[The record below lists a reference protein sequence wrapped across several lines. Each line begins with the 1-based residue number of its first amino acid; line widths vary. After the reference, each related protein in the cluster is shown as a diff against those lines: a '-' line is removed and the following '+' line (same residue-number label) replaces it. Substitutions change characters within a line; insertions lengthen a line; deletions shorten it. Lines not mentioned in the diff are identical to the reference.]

1 MKRVVLMMLTVSALT
16 MIPARGFGGDSLLN
30 LGPEQ
35 LVQADP
41 PDAGRIDIQV
51 PGYSVPSFVDWNNDN
66 LKDLLVGEGGG
77 DYAGKVRIYLNVGT
91 ESEPQFSD
99 YFYVQSRGSDVA
111 WPGSEEMGCFPRV
124 VYWDDDGRK
133 DLLVGLADGTVKILL
148 NAGTESEPVFV
159 GESGVLAWWN
169 TYRLDVGEE
178 ATPALLD
185 WDNDGRID
193 LVAGA
198 LDGKIH
204 VYLNCGCGGAI
215 PPSFFT
221 SWPSGTLVQ
230 EHDEDLIVPSERS
243 SPVVLDIDGDGKKDL
258 LTGNTNGELL
268 FYRNLGTD
276 AAPSFSGYT
285 SIDSNGVPIDFP
297 GGSACSRPF
306 VCDWTGDGYLDV
318 LIGAG
323 DGKVHLYQSVGQPSD
338 MDNDYDVDFADFAL
352 FGICWYQIDP
362 PQADR
367 QADFTGDGRVD
378 AADLAE
384 LIAHWLEDARI

>member
-1 MKRVVLMMLTVSALT
+1 MKRVVLMMLGVSALT
-16 MIPARGFGGDSLLN
+16 MIPGRGFGEDSLLN
-30 LGPEQ
+30 LGPEE
-35 LVQADP
+35 LVQAD
-41 PDAGRIDIQV
+41 GIDIQV

-77 DYAGKVRIYLNVGT
+77 DHAGKVRVYLNAGT

-99 YFYVQSRGSDVA
+99 YFYVQSRGADVN
-111 WPGSEEMGCFPRV
+111 WPGSDEMGCFPRV
-124 VYWDDDGRK
+124 VYWDADERK

-148 NAGTESEPVFV
+148 NTGTESEPVFV
-159 GESGVLAWWN
+159 GESGILAWWN

-204 VYLNCGCGGAI
+204 LYINCGCGGAI

-221 SWPSGTLVQ
+221 SWPSGELVQ
-230 EHDEDLIVPSERS
+230 DNGEDLIVPSEGS

-276 AAPSFSGYT
+276 AVPSFSSYT
-285 SIDSNGVPIDFP
+285 LIDSNSVPIDLQ
-297 GGSACSRPF
+297 GSACSRPF
-306 VCDWTGDGYLDV
+306 VCDWTGDGYPDV
-318 LIGAG
+318 LIGAS
-323 DGKVHLYQSVGQPSD
+323 DGHVHLYQSAGQPGD
-338 MDNDYDVDFADFAL
+338 IDNDYDVDLADFAL
-352 FGICWYQIDP
+352 FGVCWRQIDNEECLC
-362 PQADR
+362 ADV
-367 QADFTGDGRVD
+367 TGDGRVD
-378 AADLAE
+378 ADDLAE
-384 LIAHWLEDARI
+384 LIAHWLEEGDL

>member
-1 MKRVVLMMLTVSALT
+1 MKHVVLMMLAVSALT
-16 MIPARGFGGDSLLN
+16 MIPGRGLGDDSLLN
-30 LGPEQ
+30 LGPEK
-35 LVQADP
+35 LVQADGV
-41 PDAGRIDIQV
+41 AIQV

-77 DYAGKVRIYLNVGT
+77 ERAGKVRVYLNVGT
-91 ESEPQFSD
+91 ESEPRFSD
-99 YFYVQSRGSDVA
+99 YFYVQSRGSDVS

-124 VYWDDDGRK
+124 VYWDDDERK

-148 NAGTESEPVFV
+148 NTGTESEPVFV

-193 LVAGA
+193 LVAGG

-204 VYLNCGCGGAI
+204 AYINCGCGGAI
-215 PPSFFT
+215 PPSFFE
-221 SWPSGTLVQ
+221 SWPSGQLVQ
-230 EHDEDLIVPSERS
+230 ENGEDLVVPSERS
-243 SPVVLDIDGDGKKDL
+243 SPVVFDIDGDGKKDL

-276 AAPSFSGYT
+276 AAPSFSGYML
-285 SIDSNGVPIDFP
+285 IDSNSVPIDLP
-297 GGSACSRPF
+297 GSACSRPF
-306 VCDWTGDGYLDV
+306 VCDWTGDGYRDV

-323 DGKVHLYQSVGQPSD
+323 DGHVYLYESAGQPSD
-338 MDNDYDVDFADFAL
+338 IDNDYDVDFADFAL
-352 FGICWYQIDP
+352 FGICWHQIDNEEC
-362 PQADR
+362 R
-367 QADFTGDGRVD
+367 WADFTGDGRVD

-384 LIAHWLEDARI
+384 LAAHWLEDASP